1 MTGKW
6 TQESVEGLYSFL
18 EHKCFG
24 TDLIVSNLI
33 LVGIPPS
40 FDFEESEDFVVVS
53 AFVIFPSLPFIL
65 L

>member
-1 MTGKW
+1 M
-6 TQESVEGLYSFL
+6 EGLYSFL